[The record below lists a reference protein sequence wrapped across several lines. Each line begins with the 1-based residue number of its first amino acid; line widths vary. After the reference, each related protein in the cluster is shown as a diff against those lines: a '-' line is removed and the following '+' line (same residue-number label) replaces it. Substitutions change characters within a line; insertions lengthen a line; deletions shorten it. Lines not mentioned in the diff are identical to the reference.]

1 MGLCGP
7 SHTLDV
13 NGFNL
18 AGRDMTKLKLYGNDH
33 SPWVQA
39 IMLGLHEKGM
49 EYTRSTF
56 PPLEVFKKWGP
67 MMPAASI
74 DDGGGQGAGLAS
86 HESGRLRARSEERAS
101 VVSRCDRSD
110 RAAAKADPRRC

>member
-1 MGLCGP
+1 MGLCEP
-7 SHTLDV
+7 SPTLVV

-18 AGRDMTKLKLYGNDH
+18 AGADMTKFKLYGNDN

-39 IMLGLHEKGM
+39 IMLGLHEKEV
-49 EYTRSTF
+49 EYSRSTF

-74 DDGGGQGAGLAS
+74 DDGPWFL
-86 HESGRLRARSEERAS
+86 ESKEILQRLGYSMVSEEDMLAVRPVGA
-101 VVSRCDRSD
+101 
-110 RAAAKADPRRC
+110 P